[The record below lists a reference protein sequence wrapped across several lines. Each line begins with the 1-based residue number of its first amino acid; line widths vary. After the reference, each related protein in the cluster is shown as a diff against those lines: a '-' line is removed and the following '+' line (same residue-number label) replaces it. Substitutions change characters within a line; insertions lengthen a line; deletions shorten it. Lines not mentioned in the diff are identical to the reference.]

1 MKTSVIE
8 VHGMLSALSADAVE
22 KRIGKVPGVQSV
34 TVNDAA
40 GNATVRYDETLL
52 EIADIKAAVHQ
63 SGYQSADGSQPR
75 HVSEHKPLRQ
85 RAAVPTPQAAP
96 DAAPVAPA
104 AVPATP
110 AGNGHE
116 GHTAPDTQATMP
128 ADMAHEMGHGDMDL
142 PAMVR
147 DMRNRF
153 RICLFFTLL
162 GAGCS
167 ALLRLPSSI
176 RAGLSS
182 SPLGAR

>member
-1 MKTSVIE
+1 M
-8 VHGMLSALSADAVE
+8 
-22 KRIGKVPGVQSV
+22 
-34 TVNDAA
+34 
-40 GNATVRYDETLL
+40 RYDETLL
-52 EIADIKAAVHQ
+52 EIADIKAAVHH
-63 SGYQSADGSQPR
+63 SGYQSADGSQSR
-75 HVSEHKPLRQ
+75 QVSEGKPSRQ

-96 DAAPVAPA
+96 DAAPTPVAAVPQAAPAAPA

-116 GHTAPDTQATMP
+116 GHTAPDTQGTMP
-128 ADMAHEMGHGDMDL
+128 ADMAHEMGHGGKDL